1 MAATTTQSAR
11 TLNVRKKHA
20 PPLASQSETCLL
32 ATERSLSPPSPSKEP
47 LAPAIRLVRPTI
59 RKPKGDP
66 SKILRPASSMET
78 LLDRR
83 TDRPK
88 SPSTSPIPRPPSRTG
103 KVTGVRPP
111 SRSGIPALNKRLSG
125 NELLPGKKVKV
136 RSRSA
141 QPSPSHRLGRYCVGK
156 CYSLRVILLY
166 TFFFSFSRES
176 SPVRDGLGGGLSATL
191 PQRVTPLTAE
201 AVKKLQVSHTRY
213 NVLGMGRTL

>member
-1 MAATTTQSAR
+1 MLDTFDPQLVKYVNDERALLEKEANGTAATATQSAGSLR
-11 TLNVRKKHA
+11 PPYSRKKHA

-32 ATERSLSPPSPSKEP
+32 GTERSLSPPSPSKEP

-59 RKPKGDP
+59 RKAKGDP

-78 LLDRR
+78 LLDRG

-103 KVTGVRPP
+103 KVTGIRPP
-111 SRSGIPALNKRLSG
+111 SRSGIRSLNKRASG

-141 QPSPSHRLGRYCVGK
+141 QPSPSHR
-156 CYSLRVILLY
+156 
-166 TFFFSFSRES
+166 
-176 SPVRDGLGGGLSATL
+176 
-191 PQRVTPLTAE
+191 
-201 AVKKLQVSHTRY
+201 
-213 NVLGMGRTL
+213 

>member
-1 MAATTTQSAR
+1 MLLFCPHCRAFWGFHTHFPSNANRLLDTFDPQLVKYVNDERALLEKEANGIAATTTQSAGALHVR
-11 TLNVRKKHA
+11 YARKKHA

-78 LLDRR
+78 LLDHR

-103 KVTGVRPP
+103 KVTGIRPP
-111 SRSGIPALNKRLSG
+111 SRSGILGLNKRLSG
-125 NELLPGKKVKV
+125 NELLPRKKVKGQ
-136 RSRSA
+136 SRST
-141 QPSPSHRLGRYCVGK
+141 QPSPSHR
-156 CYSLRVILLY
+156 
-166 TFFFSFSRES
+166 
-176 SPVRDGLGGGLSATL
+176 
-191 PQRVTPLTAE
+191 
-201 AVKKLQVSHTRY
+201 
-213 NVLGMGRTL
+213 

>member
-1 MAATTTQSAR
+1 MPFRDFYVLITFILCHVFLRCRAFWGYHAHFPSNANRMLDTFDPQLVKYVNDERVLLEKEANGTAATTTQSAGSLR
-11 TLNVRKKHA
+11 PQHARKKHA

-32 ATERSLSPPSPSKEP
+32 GTDRSLSPPSPSKEP

-59 RKPKGDP
+59 KKPKKGDP

-103 KVTGVRPP
+103 KVTGIRPP
-111 SRSGIPALNKRLSG
+111 SRSGIPSLNKRMSG
-125 NELLPGKKVKV
+125 NELLPGKKLKG

-141 QPSPSHRLGRYCVGK
+141 QPSPSHR
-156 CYSLRVILLY
+156 
-166 TFFFSFSRES
+166 
-176 SPVRDGLGGGLSATL
+176 
-191 PQRVTPLTAE
+191 
-201 AVKKLQVSHTRY
+201 
-213 NVLGMGRTL
+213 